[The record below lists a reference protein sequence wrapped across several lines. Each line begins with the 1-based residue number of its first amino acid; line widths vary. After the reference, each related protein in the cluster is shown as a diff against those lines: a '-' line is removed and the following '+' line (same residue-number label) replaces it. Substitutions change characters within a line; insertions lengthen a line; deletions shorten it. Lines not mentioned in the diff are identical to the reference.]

1 MVQKALIQYGI
12 NKAIRKTNEQKAKYT
27 PQDKKLRNNI
37 ILGVVVVA
45 GVIVTAKLLK
55 KQIALWISK
64 RQENKELNKEIISK
78 GTLPPSQIRDMA
90 NGIQK
95 AFMPY
100 ESIWIG
106 TDEKSIYNIFRLLKN
121 NDDFL
126 LLKKEYGIRQYI
138 DFTYNPFGTKYQ
150 FNMSQAINFEDEGG
164 EMKNYINNILKVK
177 GITYRIWKDLRKKD
191 C

>member
-12 NKAIRKTNEQKAKYT
+12 NKAVRKTNEQKAKYT

-55 KQIALWISK
+55 KQIALWIEK
-64 RQENKELNKEIISK
+64 RKENSELNKEIKGK

-100 ESIWIG
+100 ESFGAG
-106 TDEKSIYNIFRLLKN
+106 TNEKDIYNIFRLLKN

-126 LLKKEYGIRQYI
+126 LLKQEYNIREYI
-138 DFTYNPFGTKYQ
+138 DYTYNPFGTKYN

-164 EMKNYINNILKVK
+164 EMKRNINNILKVK
-177 GITYRIWKDLRKKD
+177 GITYRI
-191 C
+191 

>member
-12 NKAIRKTNEQKAKYT
+12 NKAVRKTNEQKAKYT

-55 KQIALWISK
+55 KQIALWIEK
-64 RQENKELNKEIISK
+64 RQENKELNKEIKGK

-100 ESIWIG
+100 ESFGAG
-106 TDEKSIYNIFRLLKN
+106 TNEKDIYNIFRLLKN

-126 LLKKEYGIRQYI
+126 LLKQEYNIREYI
-138 DFTYNPFGTKYQ
+138 DYTYNPFGTKYN

-164 EMKNYINNILKVK
+164 EMKRNINNILKVK
-177 GITYRIWKDLRKKD
+177 GITYRI
-191 C
+191 

>member
-12 NKAIRKTNEQKAKYT
+12 NKAEQRTNKQRAKYT

-64 RQENKELNKEIISK
+64 RQENNELNKEIIGK

-100 ESIWIG
+100 ESYGIG
-106 TDEKSIYNIFRLLKN
+106 TDEKTIYNIFRLLKN

-126 LLKKEYGIRQYI
+126 LLKKEYGIREYI
-138 DFTYNPFGTKYQ
+138 DYTYNPLGTKYQ

-164 EMKNYINNILKVK
+164 EMKKLINNILKVK
-177 GITYRIWKDLRKKD
+177 GITYRI
-191 C
+191 